1 MEGLNIRHFKL
12 MNGEEIIG
20 LVANTNDDN
29 YIIERPVR
37 LHPSVLGGVQFSAWF
52 PFSDTKTFK
61 VLKSSIIQHVPI
73 AETIKDT
80 YVQFAL
86 KMDKPIQQIHTKSDA
101 ELLEEYENRLINDY
115 AEDGIPLSETDKDYT
130 IH

>member
-20 LVANTNDDN
+20 LLAIKNDNN

-37 LHPSVLGGVQFSAWF
+37 IHPSLLGGVQFSAWF
-52 PFSDTKTFK
+52 PFSESKQFK

-73 AETIKDT
+73 AESIKDT

-86 KMDKPIQQIHTKSDA
+86 KMDKPITPPDTRTDE
-101 ELLEEYENRLINDY
+101 ELLKEYEDSFGSSADDLI
-115 AEDGIPLSETDKDYT
+115 PETKRT
-130 IH
+130 LH

>member
-1 MEGLNIRHFKL
+1 MESLNIRHFKL

-20 LVANTNDDN
+20 LLAIKNDNN

-37 LHPSVLGGVQFSAWF
+37 IHPSLLGGVQFSAWF
-52 PFSDTKTFK
+52 PFSESKQFK

-73 AETIKDT
+73 AESIKDT

-86 KMDKPIQQIHTKSDA
+86 KMDKPITPPDTRTDE
-101 ELLEEYENRLINDY
+101 ELLKEYEDSFGSSADDLI
-115 AEDGIPLSETDKDYT
+115 PETKRT
-130 IH
+130 LH

>member
-1 MEGLNIRHFKL
+1 MNTGLNIRHFKL

-20 LVANTNDDN
+20 LLAIKNDDN

-37 LHPSVLGGVQFSAWF
+37 INPSLLGGIQFSAWF
-52 PFSDTKTFK
+52 PFSEDKQFK

-73 AETIKDT
+73 AESIKDT
-80 YVQFAL
+80 YVDFAL
-86 KMDKPIQQIHTKSDA
+86 KMDKPISPPDTRTDE
-101 ELLEEYENRLINDY
+101 ELLKEYEDSLSSDY
-115 AEDGIPLSETDKDYT
+115 ADLIPDAKRT

>member
-1 MEGLNIRHFKL
+1 MESLNIRHFKL

-20 LVANTNDDN
+20 LLAIKNDNN

-37 LHPSVLGGVQFSAWF
+37 IHPSLLGGVQFSAWF
-52 PFSDTKTFK
+52 PFSESKQFK

-73 AETIKDT
+73 AESIKDT

-86 KMDKPIQQIHTKSDA
+86 KMDKPITLPDTRTDE
-101 ELLEEYENRLINDY
+101 ELLKEYEDSFGSSADDLI
-115 AEDGIPLSETDKDYT
+115 PETKRT
-130 IH
+130 LH

>member
-20 LVANTNDDN
+20 LVAIKNDDN

-37 LHPSVLGGVQFSAWF
+37 INPSLLGGIQFSAWF
-52 PFSDTKTFK
+52 PFSEDKQFK

-73 AETIKDT
+73 AESIKDT
-80 YVQFAL
+80 YVDFAL
-86 KMDKPIQQIHTKSDA
+86 KMDKPISPPDTRTDE
-101 ELLEEYENRLINDY
+101 ELLKEYEDSLSSDY
-115 AEDGIPLSETDKDYT
+115 ADLIPDAKRT